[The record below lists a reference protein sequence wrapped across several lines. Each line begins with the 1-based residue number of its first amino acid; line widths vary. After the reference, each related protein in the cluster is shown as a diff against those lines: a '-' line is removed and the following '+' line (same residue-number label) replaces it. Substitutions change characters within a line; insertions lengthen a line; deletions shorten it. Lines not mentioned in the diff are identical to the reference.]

1 MTGAPGMHP
10 THISFGDNVQVCDVV
25 ITRDLGLAGL
35 KGEVFGV
42 TTPSVT
48 AVEVIGTLTADVA
61 INVHFP
67 SLDKNFWFA
76 PELLEFLDHGVGTV
90 ITIGTHKLVRQSD
103 GSWFEEKTG
112 LTFKDPARAHPAYQ
126 RFTEP
131 SRPWWKFW

>member
-1 MTGAPGMHP
+1 MHP
-10 THISFGDNVQVCDVV
+10 THISFGDNVQVCDVR
-25 ITRDLGLAGL
+25 ITRDLALAGL

-48 AVEVIGTLTADVA
+48 GVEVIGTLTADVA

-67 SLDKNFWFA
+67 SLNKAFWIA
-76 PELLEFLDHGVGTV
+76 PDLLEFLDHGVGTV

-103 GSWFEEKTG
+103 ASWFEEKTG
-112 LTFKDPARAHPAYQ
+112 LKFKDPAQAHPAYR
-126 RFTEP
+126 RFTKP

>member
-1 MTGAPGMHP
+1 MHP
-10 THISFGDNVQVCDVV
+10 TQFSFGDNVQVCDVV
-25 ITRDLGLAGL
+25 ITRDLALAGL

-48 AVEVIGTLTADVA
+48 GVEVIGALTADVA

-67 SLDKNFWFA
+67 SLDKALWFV
-76 PELLEFLDHGVGTV
+76 PELLEFLDHGAGTV
-90 ITIGTHKLVRQSD
+90 ITIGTHKLVRNSD

-112 LTFKDPARAHPAYQ
+112 LTFKDPAQAHPVYQ
-126 RFTEP
+126 RFTKP

>member
-1 MTGAPGMHP
+1 MFP

-25 ITRDLGLAGL
+25 ITRNLALAGL

-48 AVEVIGTLTADVA
+48 RVEVIGTLTSDVA

-67 SLDKNFWFA
+67 SLDKDFWFA

-90 ITIGTHKLVRQSD
+90 ITIGRHKLVRQSD
-103 GSWFEEKTG
+103 GSWLEEKTG
-112 LTFKDPARAHPAYQ
+112 LTFKDPAQVHPAYQ
-126 RFTEP
+126 RFTKP
-131 SRPWWKFW
+131 LRPWWKFW